1 MRENLISSQ
10 GKTAKVC
17 YVNFRDTFTTLKKLY
32 SNVALRIFLGNHMK
46 AYPTFSTSFESVS
59 LPDSTHIVA
68 MQCVLSCLSKP
79 CIKAHKIFHQN
90 RSSRF

>member
-1 MRENLISSQ
+1 MLTSEIHLQ
-10 GKTAKVC
+10 P
-17 YVNFRDTFTTLKKLY
+17 LKSCIVML
-32 SNVALRIFLGNHMK
+32 LRIFLGNHMK